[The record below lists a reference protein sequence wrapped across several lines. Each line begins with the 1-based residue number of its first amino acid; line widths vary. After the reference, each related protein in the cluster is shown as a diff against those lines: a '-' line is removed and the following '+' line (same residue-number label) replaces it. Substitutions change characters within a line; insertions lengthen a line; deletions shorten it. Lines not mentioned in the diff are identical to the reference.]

1 MRLPVALLLLVVAW
15 LATASPP
22 ARAACPEGV
31 RWPAQA
37 WPSRVDAVKAE
48 RAQAVAALD
57 AYAFTRQGTEA
68 ERKGVRTDAVLV
80 VHAGDV
86 IYERYADGWDAD
98 RRHLLWSVSKSVTSA
113 LTGIAVGQAGLDV
126 KRSLCDWV
134 TSPRPEHCDITVE
147 HLLWMSSG
155 LHWQEVYEGK
165 SNQASSVLTMLY
177 GSGNRDAPAFVLD
190 HDRRHAPGTYH
201 SYSSG
206 ETNVL
211 MAVVEQAMKKAG
223 ADRDWPW
230 TELFDRIGMKR
241 VTFEEDQAGHRLGSS
256 YVYAPARELA
266 RFGYLY
272 LHDGCWA
279 GQQVLPEGWVAA
291 SQTPTPAT
299 GYEDP
304 TDVYGYQW
312 WLNRPN
318 DQAEGGRPWPSLPVD
333 AYSARGHWGQT
344 LTVVPSKDLVFV
356 RYADD
361 RDDAFDYD
369 HFAGLV
375 LALVP

>member
-1 MRLPVALLLLVVAW
+1 MRPFVALMLVVV
-15 LATASPP
+15 ATAAD
-22 ARAACPEGV
+22 ARATCPEQG
-31 RWPAQA
+31 RWPGEA
-37 WPSRVDAVKAE
+37 WPSRAEAVEAE
-48 RAQAVAALD
+48 KAQAVAALD
-57 AYAFTRQGTEA
+57 AYAFTRTGTEA
-68 ERKGVRTDAVLV
+68 ERQGVRTDAVLV
-80 VHAGDV
+80 VHAGEIV
-86 IYERYADGWDAD
+86 YERYADGWDAD
-98 RRHLLWSVSKSVTSA
+98 RRHLLWSVSKSITSA
-113 LTGIAVGQAGLDV
+113 LTGLAVGRGLDV
-126 KRSLCDWV
+126 KRSLCDWLE
-134 TSPRPEHCDITVE
+134 TSRAEHCEITVE

-177 GSGNRDAPAFVLD
+177 GTGNRDVPAFVLD
-190 HDRRHAPGTYH
+190 HHRRRPPGTYH

-211 MAVVEQAMKKAG
+211 MAVVEKVMADAG
-223 ADRDWPW
+223 AARDWPW

-256 YVYAPARELA
+256 YVYTPARDLA

-272 LHDGCWA
+272 LRDGCWA
-279 GQQVLPEGWVAA
+279 GEQVLPEGWVTA
-291 SQTPTPAT
+291 SQTPTEAT
-299 GYEDP
+299 EYEDP
-304 TDVYGYQW
+304 KDVYGYQW

-318 DQAEGGRPWPSLPVD
+318 KAAEGGRPWPSLPTD

-369 HFAGLV
+369 RFASLV